1 MPRIS
6 DRTRKLAGSPI
17 RRLAP
22 LAVDA
27 KSRGKTVY
35 HLNIGQPDIPT
46 PTSFMNGVR
55 HVPIDVLSYSPSLG
69 IAETI
74 DAFLAYYEERGFSLE
89 SRDLCITVGGSESFE
104 FALQATANP
113 GDEILV
119 PEPFYPNYMGKAI
132 LNNLALVPITTK
144 AEDGFHLPPIAE
156 IEAKVTPRTKAI
168 LFSNPA
174 NPTGV
179 SYTRDELQQVA
190 ELAVNHDLYVISDEP
205 YRELVYEGEATSIL
219 SFPELADHAILV
231 DSISKRISACGA
243 RIGVLASRNHD
254 VMASVN
260 KLAQIR
266 LSPPSFSQF
275 GFVAFMQDPNHGE
288 AIQQMVEKFHRRR
301 DTLFDALQT
310 LPGVVCRKPEGAFYI
325 FVKLRELDDS
335 EVFAKWLLT
344 DFDHNGD
351 TVMIAPGAGFYATPG
366 VGNDEFRVAYV
377 LEEEKLVRA
386 VEILKAGFETYLAQ

>member
-6 DRTRKLAGSPI
+6 DRTRKLTGSPI
-17 RRLAP
+17 RRLTP
-22 LAVDA
+22 FAVEA
-27 KSRGKTVY
+27 KSKGRTVY

-46 PTSFMNGVR
+46 PTSFMDGVR
-55 HVPIDVLSYSPSLG
+55 NVPIDVLAYSPSLG
-69 IAETI
+69 IAETVN
-74 DAFLAYYEERGFSLE
+74 AFLAYYEERGIALE
-89 SRDLCITVGGSESFE
+89 AKDLCITVGGSESFE
-104 FALQATANP
+104 FALQTVANP

-119 PEPFYPNYMGKAI
+119 PEPFYPNYMGKAVMSG
-132 LNNLALVPITTK
+132 LTVVPITTK

-156 IEAKVTPRTKAI
+156 TEAKVTPRTRAV

-179 SYTRDELQQVA
+179 SYTRDELQQ
-190 ELAVNHDLYVISDEP
+190 LADLALKHDLYVISDEP
-205 YRELVYEGEATSIL
+205 YRELVYEGEATSVL
-219 SFPELADHAILV
+219 SFPELAEHAILV

-243 RIGVLASRNHD
+243 RIGVLASRNQD

-266 LSPPSFSQF
+266 LSPPSFSQY
-275 GFVAFMQDPNHGE
+275 GFVSFMNDAGHG
-288 AIQQMVEKFHRRR
+288 ATIQQMVEKFHRRR

-310 LPGVVCRKPEGAFYI
+310 LPNVVCRKPEGAFYI
-325 FVKLRELDDS
+325 FVKLPELDDS

-344 DFDHNGD
+344 DFEQNGD

-386 VEILKAGFETYLAQ
+386 VEVLKAGFEAYLAR